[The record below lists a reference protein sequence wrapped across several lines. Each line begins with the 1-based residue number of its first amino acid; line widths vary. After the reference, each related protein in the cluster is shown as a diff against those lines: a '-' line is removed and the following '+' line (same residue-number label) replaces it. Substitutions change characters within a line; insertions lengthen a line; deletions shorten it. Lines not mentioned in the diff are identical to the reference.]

1 MILSVI
7 RNPFEQII
15 SYAYHK
21 AWQKRIGLSKKN
33 EIKVINEIVLKSH
46 KKFLMKIRNF

>member
-1 MILSVI
+1 MIISVI

-21 AWQKRIGLSKKN
+21 PGKKELALVKN

-46 KKFLMKIRNF
+46 KNFLMKIRNF